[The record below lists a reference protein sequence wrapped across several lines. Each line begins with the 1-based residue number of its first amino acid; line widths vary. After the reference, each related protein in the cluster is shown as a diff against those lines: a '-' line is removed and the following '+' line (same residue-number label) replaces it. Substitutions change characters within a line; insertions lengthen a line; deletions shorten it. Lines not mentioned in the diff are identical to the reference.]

1 MNETGPSVLHQW
13 ISFDRKS
20 SPSTRTRL
28 ARLPWNLI
36 SLALHNVLADFIVYV
51 FALVF
56 DFQFVQEPFSHT
68 HKYKQ
73 SNTFRNHG
81 MAEHGA

>member
-36 SLALHNVLADFIVYV
+36 SLALHNVLAVFIVYV

-68 HKYKQ
+68 H
-73 SNTFRNHG
+73 T
-81 MAEHGA
+81 